1 MFPIS
6 RKNKIILNY
15 ILVLILVFFSF
26 AVNWNYAKY
35 GIFPIDTFLHYDSSY
50 RILEGEYPVKDYWI
64 VSGFLVDFIQAFF
77 FKIGEVNWQA
87 YIFHSSLFN
96 VAISLFT
103 FFLLI
108 ELNLNKFYAFFYAFS
123 IAILAYPVSGTPFV
137 DMHSTYFCLLATYLI
152 FLATKKPK
160 KNYIW
165 ALTVLFFALAFL
177 SKQVPTV
184 YLIILYSPI
193 ILIHLV
199 ITKNFQAIKVIA
211 ATLLLVI
218 LSFYLILELLKIDY
232 KLFLLQ
238 YIYFPQSI
246 GSDRLVNFQFT
257 IEDFFNHYKFILI
270 PLFLL
275 IFIGLKTF
283 SKNKINFYSKD
294 FINILILFSL
304 CSGLIVHQ
312 VLTKNQIY
320 IYFLIPLCFGFLQ
333 IQIEKSKINF
343 KKFLKY
349 LILFVVIFTT
359 TKYHL
364 RFNEDRKFH
373 ELANVDLSKAIESK
387 ELDKSLE
394 GIQWISPYFPNN
406 PQNEIIFLK
415 EIKSEIDNINN
426 KIMVFTHYSFLD
438 SVTSN
443 NLNSPS
449 RTHTVDGAS
458 MPMKDNKYF
467 RDYKKYIEDIIVE
480 KNIKQIYFLK
490 FEKLSTKAIS
500 QYIKKDCYTQSQDK
514 LFIQFKIEKNCY
526 N

>member
-15 ILVLILVFFSF
+15 IFVLVLVFFSF

-35 GIFPIDTFLHYDSSY
+35 GIFPIDTFLHYDSSF
-50 RILEGEYPVKDYWI
+50 RILKGEYPVKDYWI

-96 VAISLFT
+96 VVISLFT

-108 ELNLNKFYAFFYAFS
+108 ELNLNKIYAFFYAIS

-152 FLATKKPK
+152 FLAIKKPK

-165 ALTVLFFALAFL
+165 GLTVLFFALAFL

-193 ILIHLV
+193 IFTHLI
-199 ITKNFQAIKVIA
+199 ITRNFQAIKVIA
-211 ATLLLVI
+211 TTLLIVI
-218 LSFYLILELLKIDY
+218 LSFYLILELLKIDF

-257 IEDFFNHYKFILI
+257 IEDFFNHYKFILA
-270 PLFLL
+270 PLLLL
-275 IFIGLKTF
+275 IFIGSKSF
-283 SKNKINFYSKD
+283 NKNKINFYSKD
-294 FINILILFSL
+294 FINSLILFSL
-304 CSGLIVHQ
+304 CLGLIVNQ
-312 VLTKNQIY
+312 ILTKNQIY

-333 IQIEKSKINF
+333 IQIEKSKMNF

-349 LILFVVIFTT
+349 LLLFVVIFAT

-373 ELANVDLSKAIESK
+373 ELENVDFSKAIGAK
-387 ELDKSLE
+387 ELDKSLK
-394 GIQWISPYFPNN
+394 GILWISPYFPND
-406 PQNEIIFLK
+406 PKDEIIFLK
-415 EIKSEIDNINN
+415 EIRSEIENTNS
-426 KIMVFTHYSFLD
+426 KIMVLTHYSFLD
-438 SVTSN
+438 SITLN

-458 MPMKDNKYF
+458 IPMKNNKYF
-467 RDYKKYIEDIIVE
+467 RDYKKYIEDKIVE

-490 FEKLSTKAIS
+490 FEKLSTEIIS
-500 QYIKKDCYTQSQDK
+500 QYLKQDCYTQSQDK
-514 LFIQFKIEKNCY
+514 IFIKFKVEKNCY

>member
-15 ILVLILVFFSF
+15 ILVSILVFFSF

-108 ELNLNKFYAFFYAFS
+108 ELNLNKFYAFFYAVS

-218 LSFYLILELLKIDY
+218 LSFYLILELLKM
-232 KLFLLQ
+232 
-238 YIYFPQSI
+238 
-246 GSDRLVNFQFT
+246 NF
-257 IEDFFNHYKFILI
+257 
-270 PLFLL
+270 
-275 IFIGLKTF
+275 
-283 SKNKINFYSKD
+283 
-294 FINILILFSL
+294 
-304 CSGLIVHQ
+304 
-312 VLTKNQIY
+312 
-320 IYFLIPLCFGFLQ
+320 
-333 IQIEKSKINF
+333 
-343 KKFLKY
+343 
-349 LILFVVIFTT
+349 
-359 TKYHL
+359 
-364 RFNEDRKFH
+364 
-373 ELANVDLSKAIESK
+373 
-387 ELDKSLE
+387 
-394 GIQWISPYFPNN
+394 
-406 PQNEIIFLK
+406 
-415 EIKSEIDNINN
+415 
-426 KIMVFTHYSFLD
+426 
-438 SVTSN
+438 
-443 NLNSPS
+443 
-449 RTHTVDGAS
+449 
-458 MPMKDNKYF
+458 
-467 RDYKKYIEDIIVE
+467 
-480 KNIKQIYFLK
+480 
-490 FEKLSTKAIS
+490 
-500 QYIKKDCYTQSQDK
+500 
-514 LFIQFKIEKNCY
+514 
-526 N
+526 